1 MRERAR
7 PIDCTPGQ
15 AARRPL
21 PALIP
26 AAKTTLAFHA
36 PHGYVFTVE
45 QAAGT
50 PARRRRAAAL
60 PRGRPLG
67 HRPGAG
73 ARAAARAAGDRRAGG
88 RDGRHR
94 PPDAHPAGRRYGPEP
109 LLPVQYM
116 FDSVGTA
123 GLEPPPG
130 GDKDGV
136 LVIDSGL
143 DITHPDFA
151 GRPGVLLENPQKV
164 RPNVDGEWHGT
175 AVSSTI
181 AAARNNIGM
190 SGLYPTVGSAC
201 GRRRRRHPDV
211 RDPARPAPR
220 RPAPLPGGQHVV
232 RRRGLHAARAAG
244 VLPRLRERPDHRR
257 RRRQRERPGRTP
269 TSTRPSSRTS

>member
-1 MRERAR
+1 MRRPTLAALLSGALLALPAAAHAGSSDDYRLHPRA
-7 PIDCTPGQ
+7 G
-15 AARRPL
+15 AKSPL

-45 QAAGT
+45 QGAGD
-50 PARRRRAAAL
+50 AMRA
-60 PRGRPLG
+60 
-67 HRPGAG
+67 AG
-73 ARAAARAAGDRRAGG
+73 ARPLYPEAGLWGVDQEQAPALRRELQSTGQLV
-88 RDGRHR
+88 DVTVDTVR
-94 PPDAHPAGRRYGPEP
+94 PTRVLQADDTAPEP
-109 LLPVQYM
+109 FLPVQYM

-164 RPNVDGEWHGT
+164 RPTVDGEWHGT

-190 SGLYPTVGSAC
+190 SGRGPTCRCCC
-201 GRRRRRHPDV
+201 GRRRWS
-211 RDPARPAPR
+211 R
-220 RPAPLPGGQHVV
+220 RPRCRAT
-232 RRRGLHAARAAG
+232 RRRPSCAPSAGSRAARRAG
-244 VLPRLRERPDHRR
+244 PR
-257 RRRQRERPGRTP
+257 
-269 TSTRPSSRTS
+269 SRGA